1 MLSNASSIVILT
13 ALGTEAK
20 MTFDSKVVTWCFY
33 LLIYLLIVRLHAMR
47 SKYLEGKII
56 NQPGKVVSM
65 SLTEGSDDSSDNWRN
80 TLRRSLIFSG
90 LLIREKDCANI
101 NWSYICA
108 AVRNATAKSL
118 LVVKSC
124 PRGSG
129 KVSATWIFQSY
140 IKTKLRIIKL
150 SISAK
155 LLPENDNDLLTRL
168 LRISAII
175 FKELQ
180 RHCRDV
186 LYLY

>member
-20 MTFDSKVVTWCFY
+20 MMFDSKVVTWCFY

-56 NQPGKVVSM
+56 NQPGKVVSKT
-65 SLTEGSDDSSDNWRN
+65 LTEGSDDSSDNWRN

-90 LLIREKDCANI
+90 LLIREKNCANN

-108 AVRNATAKSL
+108 AVRNAVAKSL

-129 KVSATWIFQSY
+129 KVSATWNFSELYQNQ
-140 IKTKLRIIKL
+140 IKNYKTFNL
-150 SISAK
+150 SKITSWK
-155 LLPENDNDLLTRL
+155 R
-168 LRISAII
+168 
-175 FKELQ
+175 
-180 RHCRDV
+180 
-186 LYLY
+186 